1 MYAKKTEN
9 RRFRGKQSLAL
20 EDTLL
25 ERYDCVSV
33 RVAHF
38 FTHFREA
45 PSLVD
50 QVQYTDLARGCRQ
63 VVTKLWDIYYF
74 LFMGYDGRGGCAIMR
89 HTLLQVTHRS
99 ISKFKYVHLYFLF
112 FTLLD

>member
-38 FTHFREA
+38 LTHSREA

-50 QVQYTDLARGCRQ
+50 QVQYTDLASVRRQ
-63 VVTKLWDIYYF
+63 FIMKLWDLVYNF
-74 LFMGYDGRGGCAIMR
+74 
-89 HTLLQVTHRS
+89 
-99 ISKFKYVHLYFLF
+99 
-112 FTLLD
+112 